1 MHIAQFL
8 TEKHQLS
15 WGLNTND
22 KTSNAKKDVE
32 KKNKLELIDNLL
44 SAYGT
49 MPTVAAGNF
58 VLATGSYKQVLIF
71 SEAGTAVTKLGIQ

>member
-1 MHIAQFL
+1 M
-8 TEKHQLS
+8 
-15 WGLNTND
+15 
-22 KTSNAKKDVE
+22 E
-32 KKNKLELIDNLL
+32 KKNKWELIDNLL

-71 SEAGTAVTKLGIQ
+71 SEAGTAVTKLGMQ